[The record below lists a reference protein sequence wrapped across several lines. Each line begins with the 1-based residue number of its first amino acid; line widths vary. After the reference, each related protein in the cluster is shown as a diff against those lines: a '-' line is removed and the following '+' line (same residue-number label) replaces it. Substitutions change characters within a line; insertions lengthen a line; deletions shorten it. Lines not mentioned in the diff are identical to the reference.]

1 MPRLS
6 TGSFL
11 QGNKDDSLVD
21 ILNLIDVFQA
31 EYISDSHRDFSITGI
46 QFIKN
51 MEILL
56 YF

>member
-1 MPRLS
+1 MPHLS

-11 QGNKDDSLVD
+11 QGNKDDSLLD
-21 ILNLIDVFQA
+21 ILNFIDVFQA
-31 EYISDSHRDFSITGI
+31 ECISDSHHDFSIMGI